1 MAERILQRI
10 AHDQY
15 IRDLALYTTA
25 TNLVRALPDVRDG
38 LKPVSRRILYA
49 IMHDEKAISPS
60 SKVKSAAVSGTVMKK
75 YHPHGDTYP
84 TFKTMANWF
93 EVKQPMII
101 GQGNWGAVSGEPPA
115 ASRYT
120 ECCLSPFG
128 MECVIGALGSNS
140 EVVDWNP
147 TYDNS
152 NQEPQYLPVKVP
164 LLLIN
169 GILGGIGTG
178 VKADLPPHNL
188 REVIDATLALID
200 DPSAPVVLIP
210 DHCLPCEIIDTDWKN
225 ICNKGQGSYRARATM
240 DVTYDKNDYPY
251 ITITSL
257 PTFGTNNVMAKIDE
271 GIEAGKFPQILDVN
285 DESKNDYGVRIVI
298 KLKKGTDVNF
308 VKEAL
313 YKYTPCEQSFRVN
326 FEAVL
331 GPELIR
337 LSYKEY
343 LNLFIQFTTNN
354 KIKEYAAKHY
364 VISTRLHRLDAF
376 IKIVGSP
383 DIDKIITLIKNRNT
397 NSDNELIELLITKYK
412 LTDIQASYIIN
423 AQIKQL
429 SKGYLNKYKEEFA
442 ELSKQEKWL
451 EDRISNDDLILS
463 DVKEELIQI
472 RQKYGSPRICK
483 VVKVSNLGN
492 IPEGNFKMVITEN
505 NFVRKLTETDPVN
518 TVKGDKPKFVIPSAS
533 NLESILLFDNKGRVF
548 KLPIHK
554 IPIVAKNDPGIDI
567 KGVIKGLTAD
577 IISIMYEP
585 TLIKL
590 SKLKQKVYIAILT
603 KNNAL
608 KKLDI
613 QDFLNVPPSGI
624 LYSKLTADD
633 DVVSTQLISDNMDLV
648 LYSDS
653 KALRIPSKDVV
664 LLKRNTV
671 GTLGMGGQHGPMEGM
686 SIIYTD
692 PKNPS
697 KYIIVITESG
707 KINKFLVSGFACSQ
721 RNKAGSK
728 VIDLAKG
735 DRIHSL
741 FAATDQNTIGLLT
754 TSGNLDIPV
763 DTIPLG
769 ASISKG
775 TKYLGGKTDRVIKA
789 DMK

>member
-1 MAERILQRI
+1 MAEKILKHI

-15 IRDLALYTTA
+15 IKDLALYTVA
-25 TNLVRALPDVRDG
+25 TNLVRALPDARDG
-38 LKPVSRRILYA
+38 LKPVARRILYTL
-49 IMHDEKAISPS
+49 MHDEKAVSPATQ
-60 SKVKSAAVSGTVMKK
+60 VKSAAVSGTVMKK
-75 YHPHGDTYP
+75 YHPHSDTYL
-84 TFKTMANWF
+84 TFKTMVNWF
-93 EVKQPMII
+93 EAKQPIMI
-101 GQGNWGAVSGEPPA
+101 GQGSWGTVSGEPPA
-115 ASRYT
+115 APRYT

-128 MECVIGALGSNS
+128 LECVLGALTSND

-147 TYDNS
+147 TYDNKH
-152 NQEPQYLPVKVP
+152 QEPQYLPVKVP

-178 VKADLPPHNL
+178 VKADLPQHNM
-188 REVIDATLALID
+188 REVIDATLKLID
-200 DPSAPVVLIP
+200 DPRADVVLIP

-240 DVTYDKNDYPY
+240 EVTYDKNDYPY

-257 PTFGTNNVMAKIDE
+257 PSFGTNNVVTKIDE
-271 GIEAGKFPQILDVN
+271 GIASGKFPQILDVN
-285 DESKNDYGVRIVI
+285 DESRNDYGVRIII

-326 FEAVL
+326 FEVVL
-331 GPELIR
+331 GTELVR

-364 VISTRLHRLDAF
+364 VISTRLHKLDAF

-383 DIDKIITLIKNRNT
+383 DIDKIINLIKNRNT
-397 NSDNELIELLITKYK
+397 NSDKELVELLIGKYK
-412 LTDIQASYIIN
+412 LTDIQAEYIIN

-429 SKGYLNKYKEEFA
+429 SKGYLTRYKEEFKN
-442 ELSKQEKWL
+442 LSQQEAWL
-451 EDRISNDDLILS
+451 EDRISNDNLILE
-463 DVKEELIQI
+463 DVKQELLQI
-472 RQKYGSPRICK
+472 RQKYSTPRICK

-492 IPEGNFKMVITEN
+492 IPEGTFKMVITEN

-518 TVKGDKPKFVIPSAS
+518 TIKGDRPKFVATVS
-533 NLESILLFDNKGRVF
+533 NLESLLLFDNKGRVF
-548 KLPIHK
+548 KLPVHK
-554 IPIVAKNDPGIDI
+554 IPIVAKSDPGIDV

-590 SKLKQKVYIAILT
+590 SKLKQKVYIAVLT

-624 LYSKLTADD
+624 LYSKINPDD
-633 DVVSTQLISDNMDLV
+633 DVVCTQIINDSVDLV

-671 GTLGMGGQHGPMEGM
+671 GTLGMGGQHGPMEGL
-686 SIIYTD
+686 SIVYTD
-692 PKNPS
+692 DKNPS
-697 KYIIVITESG
+697 KYIIVVTESG
-707 KINKFLVSGFACSQ
+707 KVNKFLVSGFARSQ

-728 VIDLAKG
+728 VIDLGRG

-741 FAATDQNTIGLLT
+741 FAVTDDNTIGLLT
-754 TSGNLDIPV
+754 TSGTIDVPV
-763 DTIPLG
+763 KDIPLG
-769 ASISKG
+769 SSVSKG
-775 TKYLGGKTDRVIKA
+775 VKILSGKTDLVIKA
-789 DMK
+789 ELK

>member
-1 MAERILQRI
+1 MAERILKHI

-15 IRDLALYTTA
+15 IQDLALYTVA
-25 TNLVRALPDVRDG
+25 TNLVRALPDARDG
-38 LKPVSRRILYA
+38 LKPVARRILYA
-49 IMHDEKAISPS
+49 LMNDEKATSIS

-84 TFKTMANWF
+84 TFKTMVNWF
-93 EVKQPMII
+93 EVKQPMMI
-101 GQGNWGAVSGEPPA
+101 GQGSWGTVSGEPPA

-128 MECVIGALGSNS
+128 LECVLGALTNND

-147 TYDNS
+147 TYDN
-152 NQEPQYLPVKVP
+152 NHQEPQYLPVKVP

-178 VKADLPPHNL
+178 VKADLPPHNM
-188 REVIDATLALID
+188 REVIDATLKLID
-200 DPSAPVVLIP
+200 DPKASVVLIP
-210 DHCLPCEIIDTDWKN
+210 DHCLPCEIIDTDWKS

-240 DVTYDKNDYPY
+240 EVTYDKNDYPY

-257 PTFGTNNVMAKIDE
+257 PTFGTNNVVAKIDE
-271 GIEAGKFPQILDVN
+271 GIANGKFPQIIDVN

-313 YKYTPCEQSFRVN
+313 FKYTPCEQSFRVN
-326 FEAVL
+326 FEVVL
-331 GPELIR
+331 GTELVR

-343 LNLFIQFTTNN
+343 LNLFIQFTMNN

-364 VISTRLHRLDAF
+364 VISTRLHKLDAF

-383 DIDKIITLIKNRNT
+383 DIDKIITLIKNRKT
-397 NSDNELIELLITKYK
+397 NSDAELIELLIGKYK

-429 SKGYLNKYKEEFA
+429 SKGYLMKYKEEFA
-442 ELSKQEKWL
+442 TLTQQESWL
-451 EDRISNDDLILS
+451 EDRIASEDLILK
-463 DVKEELIQI
+463 DVKDELIQI
-472 RQKYGSPRICK
+472 KQKYSTPRMCK

-492 IPEGNFKMVITEN
+492 IPEGTFKMVITES

-518 TVKGDKPKFVIPSAS
+518 IIKGDRPKFVATVS
-533 NLESILLFDNKGRVF
+533 NLENLLLFDNKGRVF
-548 KLPIHK
+548 KLPVHK
-554 IPIVAKNDPGIDI
+554 IPIVAKNDPGIDV

-590 SKLKQKVYIAILT
+590 AKLKQKVYIAILT

-624 LYSKLTADD
+624 LYSKLTGDD

-648 LYSDS
+648 LYSDA

-697 KYIIVITESG
+697 KYIVVITEGG
-707 KINKFLVSGFACSQ
+707 KINKFLVSGFQRSQ
-721 RNKAGSK
+721 RNKAGNK
-728 VIDLAKG
+728 VIDLTSG

-741 FAATDQNTIGLLT
+741 FAVTDQNVINLMT
-754 TSGNLDIPV
+754 TSGNIEVPV
-763 DTIPLG
+763 KDIPLG
-769 ASISKG
+769 SSISKG
-775 TKYLGGKTDRVIKA
+775 TKYLSGKTDLVIKA
-789 DMK
+789 EMR